1 MEAAPVACNGR
12 VCRNVY
18 PLSSLLERGFSP
30 VRFRSLANDGT
41 SQVADVGSPQA
52 EPQKDVATKTKRR
65 HSR

>member
-18 PLSSLLERGFSP
+18 PLSSLLERGFKP
-30 VRFRSLANDGT
+30 VRLRSLAND
-41 SQVADVGSPQA
+41 SSS
-52 EPQKDVATKTKRR
+52 EVATMSSRPEETQKEAAKTKRK